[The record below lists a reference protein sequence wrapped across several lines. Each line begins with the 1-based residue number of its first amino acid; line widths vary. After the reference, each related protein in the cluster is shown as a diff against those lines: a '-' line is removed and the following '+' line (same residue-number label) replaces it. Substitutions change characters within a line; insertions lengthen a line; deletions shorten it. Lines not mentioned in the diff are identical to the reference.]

1 MMVIITASTKP
12 ITPTDEV
19 GMDEAIAAI
28 TDVKDHKTITKAL
41 AIKEA
46 LATKGG
52 SHRGSSGGKFWNGA
66 RYQQGKQLNW
76 YSHIGNPQ
84 KEELPV
90 SGLYHVV
97 VI

>member
-1 MMVIITASTKP
+1 MTASTKP

-28 TDVKDHKTITKAL
+28 TDTEDHEAITEAL

-52 SHRGSSGGKFWNGA
+52 SYGGSSRGGFRNRAG
-66 RYQQGKQLNW
+66 Y
-76 YSHIGNPQ
+76 
-84 KEELPV
+84 
-90 SGLYHVV
+90 
-97 VI
+97 